1 MTFLFL
7 YRDDTQAEIDLV
19 CRIAEASGASAA
31 VQCNHWSRG
40 GRGSV
45 ELAQAVKKVA
55 SQNNHFQFL
64 YNLQVRPCE
73 IICKKKKK
81 KKLILQTLQ

>member
-1 MTFLFL
+1 M
-7 YRDDTQAEIDLV
+7 

-64 YNLQVRPCE
+64 YNLQVRPCK
-73 IICKKKKK
+73 IICKKHIYNNTTN
-81 KKLILQTLQ
+81 LAVNIELW

>member
-1 MTFLFL
+1 M
-7 YRDDTQAEIDLV
+7 V

-31 VQCNHWSRG
+31 VQCHHWSRG

-55 SQNNHFQFL
+55 SQKNHFQFL
-64 YNLQVRPCE
+64 YNLQVRPDT
-73 IICKKKKK
+73 IINTTNPDKVNTD
-81 KKLILQTLQ
+81 LRYNTNPH